1 MQHLA
6 DVSNGTADDTERA
19 IATARRAFD
28 TTWGYSVT
36 AKERS
41 NILLKI
47 STLLMQNQA
56 QLARIL
62 TMEMVGWVEKPFVHT
77 RVKKHGTATK

>member
-1 MQHLA
+1 LA
-6 DVSNGTADDTERA
+6 DVSNGTADDTDRA
-19 IATARRAFD
+19 IDTARRAFD
-28 TTWGYSVT
+28 TSWGYTVT

-62 TMEMVGWVEKPFVHT
+62 TMEMVGWVGNQLFIHEL
-77 RVKKHGTATK
+77 KKHGTATK